1 MTVDRK
7 SLALLFR
14 NALHRAF
21 WAAPKLGTLFC
32 LLCICSLS
40 CAAGDGVIETLQ
52 AQMAAL
58 QEELSS
64 VRAEQRAQK
73 KRLEQCGCGST
84 AQDSAALHSDLD
96 TFADEPLELDGTNG
110 TIVNVDVGNTDWLK
124 EVLFGGKPWLIYCD
138 DKKSARREPMP
149 PVFRES
155 AIQLSGM
162 ATFGAID
169 CWERTASGKT
179 LAHRFDFRTTPVV
192 FAVAN
197 GDPPLVVD
205 LAGVTKPW
213 QLRRKV
219 QSHLRPN
226 VTRIDS
232 PHTFKALCT
241 SRRACLMVGFKSANM
256 LADTLTVLQPVL
268 EDHRGVR
275 AVAVD
280 TSVWKVK
287 LDDKLAATKPKR
299 KDGQKE
305 QPSLLCVVRQ
315 AGSHS
320 RAGAFLRLIGDS
332 DLKSE
337 NLVDFL
343 ERCERGRSLVPI
355 KDAPQVSFRAPE
367 RPKYKSPQTGAGA
380 SPASAKSAPSS
391 SAKSAPSSSAKPS
404 TKKPAP
410 SGKGAAAKKKIGK
423 KARPMPRYSPDN
435 KKSSSKPKASARKQ
449 DHVGSRDVLE
459 EEDPLFSAVEDDG
472 GLEHGDAASDDEG
485 EEEVE
490 L

>member
-1 MTVDRK
+1 MHYVTDMLRRPNCALNTVGK
-7 SLALLFR
+7 LL
-14 NALHRAF
+14 
-21 WAAPKLGTLFC
+21 W
-32 LLCICSLS
+32 LLCICSLH
-40 CAAGDGVIETLQ
+40 CAASDGVIETLQ
-52 AQMAAL
+52 AQVAAL

-64 VRAEQRAQK
+64 I
-73 KRLEQCGCGST
+73 RLEQREQKRRLDQCRCGST
-84 AQDSAALHSDLD
+84 APDGVVWKSDLD
-96 TFADEPLELDGTNG
+96 TVADESLDLDGTNG

-124 EVLFGGKPWLIYCD
+124 EVLFGGQPWLIYCD
-138 DKKSARREPMP
+138 DRKSAKREPMP
-149 PVFRES
+149 LVFQES
-155 AIQLSGM
+155 ANQLQGM
-162 ATFGAID
+162 ATFGAVD

-241 SRRACLMVGFKSANM
+241 SRRACLMVGFKTANM
-256 LADTLTVLQPVL
+256 LADILAVLQPVL

-287 LDDKLAATKPKR
+287 LDDKLAATKPKK

-305 QPSLLCVVRQ
+305 QPSILCVVRQ

-320 RAGAFLRLIGDS
+320 RAGAFLRLTGDS
-332 DLKSE
+332 IVKAEHLTE
-337 NLVDFL
+337 FL

-355 KDAPQVSFRAPE
+355 SDAPQVSFRAPE
-367 RPKYKSPQTGAGA
+367 KPKYRAPQSGASA
-380 SPASAKSAPSS
+380 SPASTKSATAASSKSAPAASS
-391 SAKSAPSSSAKPS
+391 KPS
-404 TKKPAP
+404 PKKSAP
-410 SGKGAAAKKKIGK
+410 SGKGPAAKKKPSK
-423 KARPMPRYSPDN
+423 KTRPMPRYSSEN
-435 KKSSSKPKASARKQ
+435 KKPLSKSKPSARKQ

-459 EEDPLFSAVEDDG
+459 EEEPLFSAVEDDG
-472 GLEHGDAASDDEG
+472 SLEHGDTSDDEAD
-485 EEEVE
+485 EELE